1 MYKLWLWGNGLIN
14 EYKIVEEHNEF
25 SLEIKINKMI
35 KDGWKPQGGLQIVRD
50 SYYIEKFYQAMV
62 KE

>member
-1 MYKLWLWGNGLIN
+1 MIK

-25 SLEIKINKMI
+25 SLEININKMI
-35 KDGWKPQGGLQIVRD
+35 KNGWKPQGGLQIVRN
-50 SYYIEKFYQAMV
+50 SYDLDKFYQAMV

>member
-1 MYKLWLWGNGLIN
+1 MIN

-35 KDGWKPQGGLQIVRD
+35 KDGWKPQGGLQIVKD
-50 SYYIEKFYQAMV
+50 SYDIEKFYQAMV

>member
-1 MYKLWLWGNGLIN
+1 MRYI
-14 EYKIVEEHNEF
+14 
-25 SLEIKINKMI
+25 SLNTLNHDEIKINKMI

-50 SYYIEKFYQAMV
+50 SYNIEKFYQAMV

>member
-1 MYKLWLWGNGLIN
+1 MIN

-35 KDGWKPQGGLQIVRD
+35 KDEWKPQGGLQIMRD
-50 SYYIEKFYQAMV
+50 SYDIEKFYQAMV
-62 KE
+62 KK